1 MRWAA
6 KLATVLRGGK
16 CQQKLVRVSLGLLII
31 RPWGSCKTSSP
42 KFTDQQSDARGMRS
56 LRRAK
61 LVAKMHKE
69 PSSIVLNKD
78 GTHEVKF
85 MKHEVQRLVVP

>member
-1 MRWAA
+1 M
-6 KLATVLRGGK
+6 
-16 CQQKLVRVSLGLLII
+16 
-31 RPWGSCKTSSP
+31 
-42 KFTDQQSDARGMRS
+42 
-56 LRRAK
+56 RRAK